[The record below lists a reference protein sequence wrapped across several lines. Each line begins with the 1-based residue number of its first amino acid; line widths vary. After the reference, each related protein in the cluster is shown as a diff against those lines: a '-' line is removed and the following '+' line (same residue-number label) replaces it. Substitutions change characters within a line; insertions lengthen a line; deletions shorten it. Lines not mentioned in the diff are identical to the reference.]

1 MLKNLP
7 AMQETL
13 IQSQSWK
20 DALEKGMATIP
31 VFLPG
36 DSHGPT
42 LGTQR
47 VGHNW
52 ETNTMISAIITNNPN
67 SLSELL
73 FLLLKIS
80 LLNEFMPVPLWPRP
94 PKVHPQD
101 IPMDVVRDSLK
112 LFGCDFFFF
121 LDNKRYL
128 KCIRC
133 SVIGQ
138 YLNEYH
144 IIVQKTI
151 IQPIKVDM
159 PLYHSVSK
167 GSGTPMNTAA
177 LVTKTKRKQP
187 KMDGSINKNGIYR
200 QCMNIQHHSAFQRK
214 SWHGPQC
221 AWSLKTWCYMRPQA
235 QNNKHCDST
244 HMRYLE

>member
-1 MLKNLP
+1 MNSRLCLY
-7 AMQETL
+7 
-13 IQSQSWK
+13 
-20 DALEKGMATIP
+20 G
-31 VFLPG
+31 
-36 DSHGPT
+36 HGLQKFILRT
-42 LGTQR
+42 YLWTWSEIHWSCLG
-47 VGHNW
+47 V
-52 ETNTMISAIITNNPN
+52 I
-67 SLSELL
+67 
-73 FLLLKIS
+73 
-80 LLNEFMPVPLWPRP
+80 
-94 PKVHPQD
+94 
-101 IPMDVVRDSLK
+101 
-112 LFGCDFFFF
+112 FFFF